1 MHTIRDTK
9 EVREETNVYHH
20 FTSNKYDL
28 NEDESD
34 DEVLKMKQR
43 WAELKREDQE
53 IKMNIKSF
61 MKMAPESRAM
71 DNPILADRVRNVR
84 YEPQKYDYD
93 EEDRETKQEKK
104 LREELKKEEKPKQTS
119 TQVKPTSPKKQ
130 QTPTPVVET
139 KPSSYTS

>member
-1 MHTIRDTK
+1 MQKRLGQEENYAKELSIINNKLQNNMHTIRDTK

-20 FTSNKYDL
+20 FNSNKYDL

-34 DEVLKMKQR
+34 DEVFKMKQR

-93 EEDRETKQEKK
+93 EEDRETKQ
-104 LREELKKEEKPKQTS
+104 
-119 TQVKPTSPKKQ
+119 
-130 QTPTPVVET
+130 
-139 KPSSYTS
+139 